1 MKFSQK
7 LLNSILVL
15 YLQIMA
21 SKHFTVL
28 FYIVSKN
35 IFMSKD
41 TYIRNYTFT
50 KAKVDCKVY
59 ALKIPPTVDWE
70 YFGVK

>member
-1 MKFSQK
+1 
-7 LLNSILVL
+7 
-15 YLQIMA
+15 MA
-21 SKHFTVL
+21 LKHFTVL
-28 FYIVSKN
+28 LYIVSKN